1 MYPKKYWRFWNTL
14 GYFGYFAGLLIFFW
28 GFLLN
33 RSEFRDVSVFSMMR
47 MNRSHSHVG
56 RVIIILADALSYTFV
71 RPQPGLLGDP
81 STFQM
86 PFVTRLLAASL
97 VDESRMRLMHFIAD
111 PPSTT
116 LQRLKALTT
125 GSMPT
130 FVDAGANFGGSQL
143 MEDNLIKQ
151 WYQDGRRVLFVG
163 DDTWISLFPTEFNES
178 HPYPSFDVRDL
189 DTVDRAVSEYVLSQ
203 LADNVPPWDVLIG
216 HMLGVDHCGHT
227 YGPNHPT
234 MARTQE
240 LDDLIR
246 HIVERMRPSDLLV
259 VAGDHGMTT
268 AGNHG
273 GDSLLELDAALL
285 VYPDRGRPNNSHS
298 TFEKDLQVAQ
308 IDLVPTL
315 ACLTGIPIPYS
326 NLGVLVPEL
335 ISSDEMFRSCLVEN
349 VIQMIRY
356 TIRYHHEIGEFALPV
371 ELATFIQSF
380 RGQNPTKM
388 IDVTTQ
394 LPSKEMLS
402 QLHALQNAYRAHWTR
417 FDLVRMWL
425 GACLMLTSLLYR
437 FSSEPFISTLL
448 LGQLGGTILAVLSAP
463 LTWLQ
468 LPLIVLCPALILFQ
482 IVRTFWPRTVQLG
495 WTPYHPLCLVISLS
509 LVYWSNSFLVNELG
523 VTHFLIQT
531 LLLCQLMGHVK
542 NMTRN
547 DQKTKRAFGLYI
559 LIPTIILSLFIRFS
573 LMLEMCR
580 EESYPNSSCRPVT
593 DPWIVK
599 PLGKLSHAEAY
610 SLASWR
616 VLFSVGFLTGAM
628 ITVRVWLK
636 HSGLLTIWNWTR
648 LVIELL
654 VPIGLFTLT
663 VCWILDVAP
672 VALQQRFQTIILP
685 TLFFHRL
692 RVTCARVLLL
702 FIAFVAVVLMHY
714 PLLTDWTVPDSL
726 ISSRKFGRARGEM
739 APQDKGKPIYTGWF
753 VLTLVE
759 LPLLVYLLFLNEIH
773 VISLLLVPLAIVFY
787 TGAGFPFEQLPSSDT
802 SSAVCR
808 YLRLASDWHVAVFLC
823 LLDNLSFYTTGHQPT
838 LADIP
843 WDAAFTIYVGDHTT
857 HVLPAV
863 MVLTHLFSG
872 SLLVAASVP
881 LCLTAPLVM
890 SHWFPADPKRHFCL
904 AEYMFSTSEKNASE
918 FTNALDRLCS
928 RLFFAKSILVSFVHF
943 A

>member
-1 MYPKKYWRFWNTL
+1 MYPKNYWRFWNTL
-14 GYFGYFAGLLIFFW
+14 GCFGYFAGLLIFFW

-33 RSEFRDVSVFSMMR
+33 RSEFRDVSVFSMMG

-97 VDESRMRLMHFIAD
+97 VDKSRMQLMHFIAD

-130 FVDAGANFGGSQL
+130 FVDAGANFGGSRL

-234 MARTQE
+234 MARKLQE

-285 VYPDRGRPNNSHS
+285 VYPDRGRPNSSHS
-298 TFEKDLQVAQ
+298 TVDKDLQVAQ

-349 VIQMIRY
+349 MIQLHGYWNLDRGTKKPPY
-356 TIRYHHEIGEFALPV
+356 TIPVGSVSIGKA
-371 ELATFIQSF
+371 Q
-380 RGQNPTKM
+380 
-388 IDVTTQ
+388 
-394 LPSKEMLS
+394 
-402 QLHALQNAYRAHWTR
+402 
-417 FDLVRMWL
+417 
-425 GACLMLTSLLYR
+425 
-437 FSSEPFISTLL
+437 
-448 LGQLGGTILAVLSAP
+448 
-463 LTWLQ
+463 
-468 LPLIVLCPALILFQ
+468 
-482 IVRTFWPRTVQLG
+482 
-495 WTPYHPLCLVISLS
+495 
-509 LVYWSNSFLVNELG
+509 
-523 VTHFLIQT
+523 THRI
-531 LLLCQLMGHVK
+531 
-542 NMTRN
+542 
-547 DQKTKRAFGLYI
+547 
-559 LIPTIILSLFIRFS
+559 
-573 LMLEMCR
+573 
-580 EESYPNSSCRPVT
+580 
-593 DPWIVK
+593 
-599 PLGKLSHAEAY
+599 
-610 SLASWR
+610 
-616 VLFSVGFLTGAM
+616 
-628 ITVRVWLK
+628 
-636 HSGLLTIWNWTR
+636 
-648 LVIELL
+648 
-654 VPIGLFTLT
+654 
-663 VCWILDVAP
+663 
-672 VALQQRFQTIILP
+672 
-685 TLFFHRL
+685 

-714 PLLTDWTVPDSL
+714 PLLTEWTVSDSL
-726 ISSRKFGRARGEM
+726 NSSRKFGRARGDM
-739 APQDKGKPIYTGWF
+739 APQDKGKPVYTGWF

-787 TGAGFPFEQLPSSDT
+787 TGAGFPFELLPSSDT
-802 SSAVCR
+802 NRVTLCTTLFVTFGNTDTCCKSAVYSLPFPLGIGSAVCR

-928 RLFFAKSILVSFVHF
+928 RLFFAKSILTLSSVLGVGILRRHLMVWKIFAPRLIFSTVSLLVTGLALFFVRWITVLTVHRSAVNYSSTWLTRINKNDF
-943 A
+943 SKLVSRMGRV